1 MGEFDISNATT
12 SELKGGVPDYKVQA
26 KTVVEAGP
34 QPKTYSTNSQF
45 WSTRLGYYKTIPE
58 LKQAVDSL
66 ALWTAGKGW
75 TTELIDDKVILE
87 QINGWGEDT
96 FDSLMQQAIML
107 KKIQGEAYF
116 EIIRD
121 DEGTPINLK
130 PMNPGRM
137 RNVVNP
143 KGLLI
148 AYEEMDA
155 EGKIPIREYKVDE
168 IFHVVN
174 SRVANEILGTSVIES
189 CQWVIDARNE
199 AMGDL
204 RRVLHRSTI
213 RVLYVDMDDTTKI
226 GTVREQYKEAIKN
239 GEVLILPGKAADNS
253 FQDLQIP
260 PTQAYLE
267 WIRYLENFF
276 YQAVGIPKIIL
287 GGSQEFTEASSKVGY
302 LTFEQVYAAEQRLL
316 EQDLWNQ
323 LAIRLTFE
331 RPVSLKEDVV
341 TSEAANTGQVGF
353 QPNETEATLSRTE

>member
-1 MGEFDISNATT
+1 MELNPSNSTT
-12 SELKGGVPDYKVQA
+12 TTLNSSLPNYKVSS
-26 KTVVEAGP
+26 KTLIEAQS
-34 QPKTYSTNSQF
+34 QPKTYSNNCQL
-45 WSTRLGYYKTIPE
+45 WSTRLGYYKQIPE

-66 ALWTAGKGW
+66 ALWVAGKGW
-75 TTELIDDKVILE
+75 TCDLTDDQITLE
-87 QINGWGEDT
+87 GITGWGEDT
-96 FDSLMQQAIML
+96 FDSLMKQAIFI

-116 EIIRD
+116 EIIRN
-121 DEGTPINLK
+121 EGELINLK
-130 PMNPGRM
+130 PINPGRM
-137 RNVVNP
+137 RNIVNP

-148 AYEEMDA
+148 GYEELDA
-155 EGKIPIREYKVDE
+155 KDTTKPIREYAVNE

-174 SRVANEILGTSVIES
+174 GRVANEIQGTSVIES
-189 CQWVIDARNE
+189 CQWIIDARNE
-199 AMGDL
+199 AMSDL
-204 RRVLHRSTI
+204 RRIMHRSTI

-226 GTVREQYKEAIKN
+226 GVVRQQYQEAIKN
-239 GEVLILPGKAADNS
+239 GEVLILPGKPSENA

-302 LTFEQVYAAEQRLL
+302 LTFEQVYAAEQREL
-316 EQDLWNQ
+316 EQDIWNQ
-323 LAIRLTFE
+323 LGIRIKFE

-353 QPNETEATLSRTE
+353 QPNEAEVGVSRTE